1 VKGVD
6 VKLNEPYRSDGFIQT
21 TVNKYAHTVA
31 KTAFAYLKNT
41 ADAEDIT
48 QEVFLSLMQKNPSF
62 ENEEHLKAW
71 LIRVAINKSK
81 NHLKSGWFKNNNP
94 IPDELPYLSLEQNDL
109 LSEVLALDLKYRLP
123 IHLYYYEGYSI
134 KEISKILGKK
144 EATVGTRLARGRNI
158 PKKSLGGVNDE

>member
-1 VKGVD
+1 M
-6 VKLNEPYRSDGFIQT
+6 NEPYRSDGFIQT

-48 QEVFLSLMQKNPSF
+48 QEVFLSLMQKNPLF

-81 NHLKSGWFKNNNP
+81 NHLKSGWFKSNNR
-94 IPDELPYLSLEQNDL
+94 IPDELPYLSQEQSDL

-123 IHLYYYEGYSI
+123 IHLYYYEGYTI
-134 KEISKILGKK
+134 KEIAKILGEK
-144 EATVGTRLARGRNI
+144 EATVGTRLARGRSLL
-158 PKKSLGGVNDE
+158 KKSLGGVNDE

>member
-1 VKGVD
+1 MKGVD

-41 ADAEDIT
+41 ADAEDIM

-94 IPDELPYLSLEQNDL
+94 IPDELPYLSQEQSDL

-134 KEISKILGKK
+134 KEISKILGEK

-158 PKKSLGGVNDE
+158 LKKSLGGVNDE